1 MQYRTGCAQ
10 KQNQNYEQKI
20 LSILRHFY
28 CNRCFLWPFHSYVNQ
43 VTPMKIK
50 YSQQGSRNK
59 IHDTLRKPLR
69 QICWFFLTTCT
80 YYKGSLPTTKLRHN
94 AKLVLFE
101 LHHAQ
106 RQRDIYKQLEG
117 NLQVDI
123 AGYEIFFLEKFCYA
137 RTRCMKVVQ
146 VL

>member
-80 YYKGSLPTTKLRHN
+80 YYKGSLTTAKPLHN
-94 AKLVLFE
+94 ARLVLFE
-101 LHHAQ
+101 LHHDSCLE
-106 RQRDIYKQLEG
+106 RDTHTHTNSQKVIYKSILP
-117 NLQVDI
+117 DMK
-123 AGYEIFFLEKFCYA
+123 FFSSKNFVMRGPA
-137 RTRCMKVVQ
+137 V
-146 VL
+146 

>member
-50 YSQQGSRNK
+50 NSQQGSRNK

-80 YYKGSLPTTKLRHN
+80 YHKGFLPTAKPRHN

-101 LHHAQ
+101 IHHAQ
-106 RQRDIYKQLEG
+106 RERHTHTNSQKVIYTKSILP
-117 NLQVDI
+117 DMK
-123 AGYEIFFLEKFCYA
+123 FFSSKNFVMQGPA
-137 RTRCMKVVQ
+137 V
-146 VL
+146 